1 MFFRQVQVEEQK
13 KKASREWKVRAR
25 AGGGGETAGKNRWGG
40 VMDARRRKKEKES
53 ENGRKYLINQRGET
67 GILHGQG

>member
-1 MFFRQVQVEEQK
+1 
-13 KKASREWKVRAR
+13 
-25 AGGGGETAGKNRWGG
+25 
-40 VMDARRRKKEKES
+40 MDARRREKEKES